1 MQYKLAFIGAGNMA
15 EAIARSAISSGTL
28 KPEQIIAADP
38 SSDRRDI
45 FASVG
50 IHVTQSS
57 ADAAAQAE
65 QIMFA
70 FKPQMMNDALATFA
84 SSLSPK
90 QTVISIMA
98 GISAEKIHNAIIN
111 LNPEAE
117 GIKIVRVMPNT
128 PIMVNRGMAGVSL
141 GKNCSQG
148 DDEFAYQLFNAA
160 TNKAVRVTEEQL
172 HLITAISG
180 SGPAYIFFIAEAL
193 QKTAQELGL
202 PEHAHELVTQ
212 TILGSA
218 LLMDQSSDTPTELRR
233 KVTSPKG
240 TTEAAIN
247 KMDSLGLSDVIK
259 QGTVACHDRS
269 IELGNL

>member
-28 KPEQIIAADP
+28 TPDQIIAADP
-38 SSDRRDI
+38 SPDRRDL
-45 FASVG
+45 FASIG
-50 IHVTQSS
+50 LHVTPSS
-57 ADAAAQAE
+57 SDAAAQAE

-70 FKPQMMNDALATFA
+70 FKPQMMNDALSTFA
-84 SSLSPK
+84 SSLTPA
-90 QTVISIMA
+90 QTIISIMA
-98 GISAEKIHNAIIN
+98 GISSEKIHTAITN
-111 LNPEAE
+111 LNPQAD
-117 GIKIVRVMPNT
+117 GIKVVRVMPNT
-128 PIMVNRGMAGVSL
+128 PIMVNYGMAGVSL
-141 GKNCSQG
+141 GQNTNPG
-148 DDEFAYQLFNAA
+148 DDDFAFQLFNAA

-193 QKTAQELGL
+193 QQAAKDIGL

-218 LLMDQSSDTPTELRR
+218 LLMNQSPDSPAELRR

-247 KMDSLGLSDVIK
+247 KMTDLNLPNTIE
-259 QGTVACHDRS
+259 QGAAACLKRS